1 MACSQAAQKGRGK
14 TGELTAG
21 GQPGQPVPAPTVSPF
36 WGRAAAL
43 GAAWRPREAAAN
55 DKAVATRTKK
65 GNHKTYRPL
74 KEAVR
79 ASFEGRFPVVCR
91 GDFCGSPIPRGTG
104 CPLPAGGLPRCHA
117 RRVWKP
123 CAAGGRACMA
133 GGPEGGRRETPA
145 PRAAAPG
152 TRECGG
158 CAHPAH
164 GIRRARP
171 PPHAPRA
178 RRPRG

>member
-21 GQPGQPVPAPTVSPF
+21 GEPGQTVPAPTVSPF

-43 GAAWRPREAAAN
+43 GAAWRPRGAPAN
-55 DKAVATRTKK
+55 EKAVATRTKK
-65 GNHKTYRPL
+65 GNHKANRPL
-74 KEAVR
+74 KEAVW

-91 GDFCGSPIPRGTG
+91 GDLCGSPIPRGTG

-123 CAAGGRACMA
+123 CAAGGARLH
-133 GGPEGGRRETPA
+133 GRVPEGGRRETPA